1 MGSSSQKGRVRS
13 ALPIVLLIMILMR
26 LVWMQLRSYPVQLD
40 TRALMSLE
48 TLISLPMGGNCD
60 TLRSSYRQGLA
71 PLQATIAAA
80 ATTFPPLNLS
90 RTLSPSPP
98 ALVAARAFVTSPGY
112 VALGFAAC
120 TYDLLDDRWALK
132 LNQVLFVLTVLCA
145 AVMTRMITSSWPIAL
160 TSATVVLSR
169 GRLLAGIGLMSPDY
183 MVMFWLTVGL
193 MAATHMLR
201 TGARLSTL
209 VMATG
214 FLIGAMFERTLVVL
228 FLAVPLLLG
237 LGSLARGVLTRPMIS
252 HLRGTNRRLRAF
264 NRSSSAGGTR
274 AVGRLEQLGEEGG
287 AFFVRLTHSVRD
299 VLGLEFPERA
309 VAKWRLNYER
319 GSLFRTISLPF
330 MLWAYW
336 QRRWLR
342 ISAAWLGAAV
352 LSVAALVTV
361 QWSLS
366 GRQEVQQLLQFHLFA
381 GTGVQFLESWSLA
394 LWGVLDL
401 HILVSL
407 GVLLVC
413 AVQAPWTGLPSFFE
427 WSWLLLIV
435 MVLLLGAAFIADSG
449 DVQLVKELAAR
460 GLHTPALLSMLPRRV
475 LLWLEPT
482 ILSCGIACAYNLMK
496 VLDTRISS
504 R

>member
-40 TRALMSLE
+40 PRALMSLE

-71 PLQATIAAA
+71 PLQANIAAA
-80 ATTFPPLNLS
+80 ATTFPPLTLS

-98 ALVAARAFVTSPGY
+98 ALVAARAYATSPGY

-120 TYDLLDDRWALK
+120 SYDLLDDRWALK
-132 LNQVLFVLTVLCA
+132 LNQFLFVLTVLCA

-160 TSATVVLSR
+160 TCATVVLSR
-169 GRLLAGIGLMSPDY
+169 GRLLAGIGLISPDY
-183 MVMFWLTVGL
+183 MVMFWLTAGL

-201 TGARLSTL
+201 TGARLSTG
-209 VMATG
+209 VMAAA

-237 LGSLARGVLTRPMIS
+237 LGSLARGILTRPMIS

-264 NRSSSAGGTR
+264 NRSSLAGGTR
-274 AVGRLEQLGEEGG
+274 SMGRLEQLGEEGG

-299 VLGLEFPERA
+299 VLGLEFPEQA
-309 VAKWRLNYER
+309 VASWRLNYER

-342 ISAAWLGAAV
+342 VSAVWLGAAL
-352 LSVAALVTV
+352 LSLAALVAL

-381 GTGVQFLESWSLA
+381 WPGVQFLEPWSLA
-394 LWGVLDL
+394 LWSVLDL

-407 GVLLVC
+407 GVLLLC
-413 AVQAPWTGLPSFFE
+413 SLQAPWTGLPSFFE

-449 DVQLVKELAAR
+449 DVRLVHELAAR
-460 GLHTPALLSMLPRRV
+460 GLRMPALLPLLPRRV